1 MVQDHLGHCA
11 WKKPNGLKWM
21 DSRFV
26 YWFTMIQ
33 VILDHWSWFGSRQG
47 NAAKMEWCQNHL
59 DHGTSKKTN
68 EPEWIHWIL
77 WFDPSDLRSLLLIQI
92 IPKRECSQTG
102 IVPRPFRSCCINETN
117 ECPISVDLLVPLIWS
132 ELRWIIDPGPDH
144 PRGMYPILPAS
155 SSCCVANA
163 SRLNAGIRPLMYWR
177 PLSREE

>member
-117 ECPISVDLLVPLIWS
+117 VCPISVDLLVPLIWS
-132 ELRWIIDPGPDH
+132 DYVGSL
-144 PRGMYPILPAS
+144 ILIRTIS
-155 SSCCVANA
+155 EEYTLNRANV
-163 SRLNAGIRPLMYWR
+163 SKLNAGVVPLMYWR
-177 PLSREE
+177 PLSREG

>member
-102 IVPRPFRSCCINETN
+102 IVPRRFRSCCINETN

-144 PRGMYPILPAS
+144 PRGMYP
-155 SSCCVANA
+155 
-163 SRLNAGIRPLMYWR
+163 
-177 PLSREE
+177 